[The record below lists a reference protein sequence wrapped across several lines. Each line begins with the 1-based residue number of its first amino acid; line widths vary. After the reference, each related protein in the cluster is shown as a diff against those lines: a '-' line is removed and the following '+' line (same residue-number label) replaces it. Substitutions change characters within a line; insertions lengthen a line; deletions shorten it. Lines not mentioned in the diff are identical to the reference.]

1 MFVTHP
7 LAHQLPVL
15 VTKGWSVPVK
25 ALSTGTS
32 WTGRNNCQVH
42 NHLLPLVSP
51 LPRQVPRLTWK
62 WNWSKWVGEADY
74 PLPNPSLPGF
84 WAHNSHAA
92 GIPVD
97 VYNLSLPSI
106 SHNNLENVHLRDQS
120 PSPGPSTQ
128 FSQTQVMNRKKQ
140 GTPLAAKS
148 HCPFF
153 WVSWCV
159 SAVYASFEGKL
170 IGSSW
175 KQTKHRTW
183 APPIGC
189 AVTIFNLYSVGSSRR
204 KPTVNL
210 QNSKEE
216 YVVQCSCLNT
226 RMEGKDE
233 WVLGMYFCEAG
244 QGVPPI
250 KPGA

>member
-1 MFVTHP
+1 M
-7 LAHQLPVL
+7 
-15 VTKGWSVPVK
+15 
-25 ALSTGTS
+25 ALSTGTSPS

-120 PSPGPSTQ
+120 PSPVPS
-128 FSQTQVMNRKKQ
+128 SPRHRLWI
-140 GTPLAAKS
+140 GKS
-148 HCPFF
+148 RAHL
-153 WVSWCV
+153 WQQKATALSSGWAGV

-244 QGVPPI
+244 HGVPPI